1 MEEVI
6 EILTLKNVLKLLV
19 IVIMFGYLVY
29 TFLLSLRVR
38 ILAQTLKTK
47 ISKYIQIMGW
57 IHCVMVSGACLII
70 GIMILK

>member
-6 EILTLKNVLKLLV
+6 EILTLKNVLKLFV
-19 IVIMFGYLVY
+19 SVIMFGYFVY
-29 TFLLSLRVR
+29 TVLLSLRVK

-47 ISKYIQIMGW
+47 ISKYIQIITWG
-57 IHCVMVSGACLII
+57 HCIIVSGACLII